1 MYFLLKFLWF
11 LNFLFYIFV
20 VFVISVSIVK
30 KGDFSIVKK
39 WDFIE
44 EKIDKYTDPIYDFV
58 DKLGFNIP
66 YKYKALY
73 LLFYPFVVTLVLST
87 LWAVY
92 LQLFY
97 DPAPKFKSNL

>member
-1 MYFLLKFLWF
+1 MYFLLEFLWF

-30 KGDFSIVKK
+30 K
-39 WDFIE
+39 WDFME